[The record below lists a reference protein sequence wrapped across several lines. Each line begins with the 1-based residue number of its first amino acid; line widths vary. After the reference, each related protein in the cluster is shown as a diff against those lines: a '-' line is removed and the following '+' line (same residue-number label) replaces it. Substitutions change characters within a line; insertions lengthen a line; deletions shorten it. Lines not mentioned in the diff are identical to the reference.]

1 MKVFKILS
9 IGLVLFSMGFE
20 TNAQTEKGNFLLGGE
35 SKLNFTFLNSKEKW
49 DDGSDDMGKTTN
61 LQFSPIV
68 GFFIANGIA
77 VGAEVPISYYS
88 YKNDSDDKYSTTS
101 MALAPFIRYYF
112 ELSNSNLKPYL
123 HGEIGLGSLK
133 EKYNPS
139 VGSSIDETSGM
150 FLYQIGGGLGI
161 FLNEKVSIDI
171 GLAYSSVSIKSK
183 ENNPDNYRDISSG
196 IGLGIGLVIVL

>member
-1 MKVFKILS
+1 MKIFKILS
-9 IGLVLFSMGFE
+9 IGLVLFSIGFE
-20 TNAQTEKGNFLLGGE
+20 ANAQTEKGNFLLGGE

-68 GFFIANGIA
+68 GFFVADGIA
-77 VGAEVPISYYS
+77 VGAEVPISYDS
-88 YKNDSDDKYSTTS
+88 YKDESDDKYSTTS

-123 HGEIGLGSLK
+123 HGAIGLGSYK

-139 VGSSIDETSGM
+139 GAPSSDETSGM

-161 FLNEKVSIDI
+161 FLNENISLDI
-171 GLAYSSVSIKSK
+171 GLAYASVSIKSK
-183 ENNPDNYRDISSG
+183 EDNPDNYRTVSSG
-196 IGLGIGLVIVL
+196 IGLGLGLVVIL